1 MIRIYALILTSLLFS
16 HSFAEEKYYIQENT
30 IHYTDEVLCA
40 LAISIVPAKELI
52 TCGVYE
58 NRYSIPLTRPTIVS
72 EVSPENLLPI
82 PLPRPVFI
90 NKEINPVPVPLPVFV
105 DPNSWLT
112 RV

>member
-1 MIRIYALILTSLLFS
+1 MIRVFVLILTPLLFS
-16 HSFAEEKYYIQENT
+16 YSFAEEKYYIQENE
-30 IHYTDEVLCA
+30 INYSDEEVCA
-40 LAISIVPAKELI
+40 LSTVKVPSKGL

-58 NRYSIPLTRPTIVS
+58 NRYSIPPTRPTIVS

-90 NKEINPVPVPLPVFV
+90 NKEINPVPVPLPVFIN
-105 DPNSWLT
+105 PNSWLT